1 MNLQAWLALFNTAMI
16 LGRTVSDGVHAL
28 AAAQLTPD
36 ELAQLEAA
44 WDEDVQRS
52 AANAGIPPVPDTPL
66 P

>member
-1 MNLQAWLALFNTAMI
+1 MNLQAWLSLFNTAMTI
-16 LGRTVSDGVHAL
+16 GRTVYDGVHTL

-52 AANAGIPPVPDTPL
+52 AANAGIAPVPDTPL